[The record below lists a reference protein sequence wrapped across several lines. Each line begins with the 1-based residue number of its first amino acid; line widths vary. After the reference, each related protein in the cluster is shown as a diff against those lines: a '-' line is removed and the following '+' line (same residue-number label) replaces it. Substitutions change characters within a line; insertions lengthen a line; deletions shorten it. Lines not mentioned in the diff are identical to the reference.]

1 MVSPHDRRYQVL
13 LKRLREARLAAG
25 LTQVE
30 VAKRL
35 GLIQPLISR
44 IETGERKIDPIEFAD
59 ICRLY
64 GKGARYFLPDL
75 PV

>member
-1 MVSPHDRRYQVL
+1 MVSPHDRRYQIL
-13 LKRLREARLAAG
+13 IKRLREARAEAG
-25 LTQVE
+25 LSQVE

-44 IETGERKIDPIEFAD
+44 IESGERKIDPIEFSEL
-59 ICRLY
+59 CKLY

>member
-1 MVSPHDRRYQVL
+1 MVSPHDRRYQSL
-13 LKRLREARLAAG
+13 LKRLRDARLEAG
-25 LTQVE
+25 LSQVD

-44 IETGERKIDPIEFAD
+44 IETGERKIDPIEFGEL
-59 ICRLY
+59 CRIY
-64 GKGARYFLPDL
+64 RKGARYFLPDL